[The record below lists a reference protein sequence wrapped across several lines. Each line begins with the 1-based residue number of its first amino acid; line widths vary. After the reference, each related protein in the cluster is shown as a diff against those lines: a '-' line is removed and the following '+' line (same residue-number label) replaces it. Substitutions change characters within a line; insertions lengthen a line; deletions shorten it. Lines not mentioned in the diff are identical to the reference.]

1 MEETER
7 QETMDALRKENAFAG
22 RKLRELADL
31 SAYEGRSL
39 ALYGGTWDPI
49 HRGHLEIA
57 REAAQEMGWERLVL
71 MVAGTPPHKRGR
83 EMTSASDRLMMT
95 RIAADPYPELSV
107 SDWEVR
113 RDSYAYTAE
122 TLELLKK
129 EFGIREICFLIGG
142 DSLMYL
148 DEWYHAER
156 IMAEGRIFVAAR
168 AGSATRRQMQAKA
181 RNLRKKYGADIT
193 LLKADGPDLSA
204 TEIREK
210 LNRREWPEGD
220 LSEDLREYMIQNHLY
235 GWAVNADA

>member
-1 MEETER
+1 
-7 QETMDALRKENAFAG
+7 MDTVQDEALMPGTALRP
-22 RKLRELADL
+22 LADL
-31 SAYEGRSL
+31 SSYRDRTL

-57 REAAQEMGWERLVL
+57 REAAAEVGWESLVM
-71 MVAGTPPHKRGR
+71 MVAGTPPHKRDR
-83 EMTSASDRLMMT
+83 EMTSAEDRLMMA
-95 RIAADPYPELSV
+95 RIAADPYPELCV

-113 RDSYAYTAE
+113 RESYAYTAE
-122 TLELLKK
+122 TLVLLKE
-129 EFGIREICFLIGG
+129 EFGIRDICFLIGG

-148 DEWYHAER
+148 DQWYHAET
-156 IMAEGRIFVAAR
+156 IMKEGRIFVAAR

-181 RNLRKKYGADIT
+181 RRLRKDFGAEIT

-220 LSEDLREYMIQNHLY
+220 VPENVREYILRRQLY
-235 GWAVNADA
+235 GWAVNGDE